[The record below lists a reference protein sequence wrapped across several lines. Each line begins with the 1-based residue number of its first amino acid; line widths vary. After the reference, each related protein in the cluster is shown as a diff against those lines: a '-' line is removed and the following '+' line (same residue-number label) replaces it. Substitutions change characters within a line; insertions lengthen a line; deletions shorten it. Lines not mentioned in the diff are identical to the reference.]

1 MATRRV
7 TSGQARN
14 RHTSTSNPDRWMI
27 SYVDIVTILLILFI
41 SIAVQASQKPPPLP
55 PPPKAAVPSA
65 PPPPPAPKPQALTE
79 AQAALQE
86 RGIEPKF
93 DARGLVITLPQA
105 VLFASGDDTILPEA
119 LPIIEKVADVLGAM
133 DNRILLVGH
142 ADIVPVHNKFFRSNW
157 ELAAARSIHLL
168 NTLTGNFGLPE
179 SRFTIASDGSN
190 SPTSPND
197 DEDGRARN
205 RRVEIVILDAAP
217 RQNL

>member
-1 MATRRV
+1 MTSRRV
-7 TSGQARN
+7 TTHQARN
-14 RHTSTSNPDRWMI
+14 PRASTSNADRWMI
-27 SYVDIVTILLILFI
+27 SYVDVVTILLILFI
-41 SIAVQASQKPPPLP
+41 SIAVQASQKPPPIP
-55 PPPKAAVPSA
+55 PLPKAAVPSA
-65 PPPPPAPKPQALTE
+65 PPPPPAPKNQVLTD
-79 AQAALQE
+79 AQAALQQ

-105 VLFASGDDTILPEA
+105 VLFASGNDTILPEA
-119 LPIIEKVADVLGAM
+119 LPIIEKIADVLAAM

-157 ELAAARSIHLL
+157 ELAAARSIQLL
-168 NTLTGNFGLPE
+168 NALTGNFGLPE

-190 SPTSPND
+190 SPASPND
-197 DEDGRARN
+197 DEEGRARN